1 MYKENFM
8 NFNLIKFK
16 SIKSKILGL
25 LIVAA
30 VLMVFVLTVVFYF
43 YEDAKLSHSLKTV
56 GNSYEKIFN
65 YSVYNNGQQLKMAL
79 ENLLND
85 KAVVQA
91 FENKDR
97 ELLKSILLPVYINK
111 LKSEYGIAQFQFHL
125 PPATSFL
132 RLHKPAKFGDDLS
145 SFRQTVL
152 EVNRSRKPVVGI
164 EVGRGGA
171 GLRVVLPVE
180 GENGY
185 IGSVE
190 FGGSLTSILKV
201 ASKTFNVDYSVG
213 IFKSVF
219 QNAKRFNGKK
229 TDVIVDK
236 TVFYTFSEDI
246 TRKIVEKL
254 SLDKSEG
261 YVNVGGEAY
270 YYYAFPLKDYSNAVI
285 GKIVITKNVTSEFSA
300 LRKKLFIIAFV
311 IMAVSLIFGTF
322 LYFLLRKL
330 LLPIDLITDKLK
342 EISEGEGDLTARIKL
357 QSEDEFANM
366 ARYFNKFLD
375 QLQNMVSDIKNATE
389 SITGVMVSM
398 SSAMEEVSS
407 TSGEIA
413 SGVSDTNRAVDTT
426 SASITEM
433 SANLQQ
439 LGQNIKVMSEHFD
452 SITSVTN
459 EGAEAVQ
466 QSVSTMA
473 EIKTSSEKIEN
484 IVNVITEIAKQ
495 TNLLSLNA
503 AIEAA
508 KAGEQGKGFAVV
520 AEEVRKLAERAA
532 SAAQEIGQ
540 LIFNSSSQVEQGEQ
554 IIQKAGKALENILT
568 QVSETSDIVFQVNS
582 ASQEQAKGVEEIVE
596 AVDTISNYSAQNA
609 TASEEISHT
618 ITEVTKTVEGV
629 TEQIEKLKLQV
640 ERFKV

>member
-125 PPATSFL
+125 PSATSFL

-152 EVNRSRKPVVGI
+152 EANRSRKPVVGI